1 MKQKRNFE
9 EYITRDELENTYNY
23 QRKVFNSKIE
33 EINQIIDKIQECFS
47 LRFGEDLGNSRYD
60 REIEEIKYN
69 LNQIQEK
76 NTSQINEIVKN
87 LENVIDGKL
96 NEFEFK
102 NEKKLEED
110 RNSTKSII
118 KEDIE
123 RFYQD
128 VNERILEEE
137 EFKNA
142 KLKELNES
150 IEYIEQRAKELNEST
165 QEYAK
170 SFRDEL
176 KDIGKDGR
184 SRTAIGRLQKT
195 IHDIKDNKEEI
206 EGLINTKVE
215 DINNKIE
222 KMQLDLET
230 DINSKVEKSDYESTI
245 EDLKDNI
252 KNVEQLITV
261 NNEES
266 NKLIEELNENI
277 QNKLEQLD
285 NTKENIETNLNEMQ
299 NRIDINIQ
307 ENQRKLEQAEY
318 YFQSQIKENM
328 QDLNYEETISRIQD
342 VENCISQMKQA
353 NDEMQINNNDVTEQ
367 MQAVLSIVAS
377 LEDKL
382 NKSGIDTLTEDVG
395 KIIDRQIK
403 FIQNK
408 YEKLFEQKLKAFERN
423 IKVHEQILENKM
435 LQGRIQTSQTR
446 KKTNTVPTQNYNVVT
461 FQNNVQK
468 PSNIYN
474 KIQDTPIKQSA
485 KSNMIYDE
493 KQTYLQEAIN
503 KLKTQEEISR
513 QIRNTTPK
521 KNQILFDFDVEE

>member
-9 EYITRDELENTYNY
+9 EYITRNELENTYNY

-60 REIEEIKYN
+60 REIEEIKCN
-69 LNQIQEK
+69 LNEIRDK
-76 NTSQINEIVKN
+76 NTNQINEIVDN
-87 LENVIDGKL
+87 LENFIDGKL
-96 NEFEFK
+96 NEFELR

-110 RNSTKSII
+110 RDSTKSII

-123 RFYQD
+123 KFYQD
-128 VNERILEEE
+128 VNKRILEEE

-150 IEYIEQRAKELNEST
+150 IDYIEQRAKELNEST

-195 IHDIKDNKEEI
+195 IQDIKDNKEEI
-206 EGLINTKVE
+206 EDLVSTKIE

-222 KMQLDLET
+222 KIQTDLET
-230 DINSKVEKSDYESTI
+230 DINSKVEKADYESTI
-245 EDLKDNI
+245 ECLKDDI
-252 KNVEQLITV
+252 KSIEQLITV

-266 NKLIEELNENI
+266 NKLIEQLNESI
-277 QNKLEQLD
+277 QNKLEELHYTKDNLETQLSQ
-285 NTKENIETNLNEMQ
+285 MQ
-299 NRIDINIQ
+299 NEIDIDIR

-318 YFQSQIKENM
+318 YFQNQIKENM

-342 VENCISQMKQA
+342 IENCISQIKQA
-353 NDEMQINNNDVTEQ
+353 NDQMQINNNDVMQQ
-367 MQAVLSIVAS
+367 MQAVLSIVAG

-382 NKSGIDTLTEDVG
+382 NKSGIETLTEDVG

-435 LQGRIQTSQTR
+435 LQGRIQTM
-446 KKTNTVPTQNYNVVT
+446 KKTNTMPTQNYNVVT
-461 FQNNVQK
+461 FQNNQNK

-474 KIQDTPIKQSA
+474 KIQNTNTQIKQSA
-485 KSNMIYDE
+485 QSNMIYDE

-503 KLKTQEEISR
+503 KLKTQEEISK
-513 QIRNTTPK
+513 QIRNTAPR
-521 KNQILFDFDVEE
+521 KNQILFDFDVQE

>member
-9 EYITRDELENTYNY
+9 EYITRNELENTYNY

-60 REIEEIKYN
+60 REIEEIKCN
-69 LNQIQEK
+69 LNEIRDK
-76 NTSQINEIVKN
+76 NTNQINEIVDN

-96 NEFEFK
+96 NEFELR

-110 RNSTKSII
+110 RDSTKSII

-123 RFYQD
+123 KFYQD
-128 VNERILEEE
+128 VNKRILEEE

-150 IEYIEQRAKELNEST
+150 IDYIEQRAKELNEST

-184 SRTAIGRLQKT
+184 SRTAIGRLQK
-195 IHDIKDNKEEI
+195 EI
-206 EGLINTKVE
+206 EDLVSTKIE

-222 KMQLDLET
+222 KIQTDLET
-230 DINSKVEKSDYESTI
+230 DINSKVEKADYESTI
-245 EDLKDNI
+245 ECLKDDI
-252 KNVEQLITV
+252 KSIEQLITV

-266 NKLIEELNENI
+266 NKLIEQLNESI
-277 QNKLEQLD
+277 QNKLEELHYTKDNLETQLSQ
-285 NTKENIETNLNEMQ
+285 MQ
-299 NRIDINIQ
+299 NEIDIDIR

-318 YFQSQIKENM
+318 YFQNQIKENM

-342 VENCISQMKQA
+342 IENCISQIKQA
-353 NDEMQINNNDVTEQ
+353 NDQMQINNNDVMQQ
-367 MQAVLSIVAS
+367 MQAVLSIVAG

-382 NKSGIDTLTEDVG
+382 NKSGIETLTEDVG

-435 LQGRIQTSQTR
+435 LQGRIQTM
-446 KKTNTVPTQNYNVVT
+446 KKTNTMPTQNYNVVT
-461 FQNNVQK
+461 FQNNQNK

-474 KIQDTPIKQSA
+474 KIQNTNTQIKQSA
-485 KSNMIYDE
+485 QSNMIYDE

-503 KLKTQEEISR
+503 KLKTQEEISK
-513 QIRNTTPK
+513 QIRNTAPR
-521 KNQILFDFDVEE
+521 KNQILFDFDVQE